1 MSECHKSLYSGVSMS
16 KKIAK
21 ADINQWLDQLLKDYV
36 VYAPTRVANF
46 VAYRQIASPEDV
58 VWDCLVTREP
68 PKGVFFPQT
77 ETLFQYVR
85 AANDLQLR
93 PLDAVENERILWGVR
108 PCDAQAMLVQDAV
121 FNTPDALDV
130 YYANKREKTA
140 IIGIGCNQ
148 PLSTCFCTS
157 VGGGP
162 FKKDGVDIFLTDLGD
177 VYLAEALTEKGEKLL
192 QAPWF
197 RPADKAD
204 LESAKAIEKTA
215 LKRLPAPMSMEAI
228 KQRLDAMINS
238 PFWDEVQATCL
249 GCGVCTFL
257 CPVCH
262 CFDIVDEGTSSC
274 GQRVRNWD
282 TCQYCIYTLEASGH
296 NPRPSGKERTR
307 QRLMHKFD
315 YYLVNQGVIG
325 CVGCGRCV
333 QLCPVNLDI
342 RQILVELGAAK

>member
-1 MSECHKSLYSGVSMS
+1 M
-16 KKIAK
+16 KKRIAK
-21 ADINQWLDQLLKDYV
+21 KDVNKFLARLLKNYA
-36 VYAPTRVANF
+36 VYAPTQVANYVSF
-46 VAYRQIASPEDV
+46 RQITSPGEV

-77 ETLFQYVR
+77 EVLFRYESREKGV
-85 AANDLQLR
+85 DLQSTEM
-93 PLDAVENERILWGVR
+93 VERQRVLWGIR
-108 PCDAQAMLVQDAV
+108 SCDAQAMLVQDMV
-121 FNTPDALDV
+121 FDTPDARDV
-130 YYANKREKTA
+130 YYINKREKTTLV
-140 IIGIGCNQ
+140 GIGCNE

-157 VGGGP
+157 VGGEP
-162 FKKDGVDIFLTDLGD
+162 FKKKGLDLFLTDIGD
-177 VYLAEALTEKGEKLL
+177 SYLAEALTDKGKKLL
-192 QAPWF
+192 KGAYF
-197 RPADKAD
+197 RDATRAD
-204 LESAKAIEKTA
+204 LKAAKAVEKAALAQLPEAVDIETV
-215 LKRLPAPMSMEAI
+215 
-228 KQRLDAMINS
+228 KQRLDQMIDS
-238 PFWDEVQATCL
+238 PFWDDVQATCL

-262 CFDIVDEGTSSC
+262 CFDIVDEGTAAC

-296 NPRPSGKERTR
+296 NPRPTGRERAR

-342 RQILVELGAAK
+342 RQTLAELGASK

>member
-1 MSECHKSLYSGVSMS
+1 M
-16 KKIAK
+16 KKRIAK
-21 ADINQWLDQLLKDYV
+21 EDINQWLAQLLQDYTV
-36 VYAPTRVANF
+36 FAPTKVANY
-46 VAYRQIASPEDV
+46 VTYHQIASPEEV

-68 PKGVFFPQT
+68 PKKVFFPPT
-77 ETLFQYVR
+77 EVLFRYVR
-85 AANDLQLR
+85 TANDLELY
-93 PLDAVENERILWGVR
+93 PLDAVEGEQVLWGIR
-108 PCDAQAMLVQDAV
+108 PCDAQALLVQDAV
-121 FNTPDALDV
+121 FDTPDARDV
-130 YYANKREKTA
+130 YYTNKREKTLL
-140 IIGIGCNQ
+140 IGIACTR

-162 FKKDGVDIFLTDLGD
+162 FKKEGVDVFLIDIGDAYLVEAMTDKGKKLLKSPVFHPTKGTDLEK
-177 VYLAEALTEKGEKLL
+177 AEAIE
-192 QAPWF
+192 QMA
-197 RPADKAD
+197 
-204 LESAKAIEKTA
+204 LE
-215 LKRLPAPMSMEAI
+215 RLPAPVSMQAV
-228 KQRLDAMINS
+228 KQRLDEMINS
-238 PFWDEVQATCL
+238 PFWDEVQASCL

-262 CFDIVDEGTSSC
+262 CFDIVDEGTSVC

-342 RQILVELGAAK
+342 RQILVQLGANQ